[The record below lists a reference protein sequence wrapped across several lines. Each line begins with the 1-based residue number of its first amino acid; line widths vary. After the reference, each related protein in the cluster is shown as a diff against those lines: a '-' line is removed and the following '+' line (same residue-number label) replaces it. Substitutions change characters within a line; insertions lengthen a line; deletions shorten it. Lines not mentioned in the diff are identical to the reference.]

1 MDGKCIDGLRTQLDI
16 ERMVLKVPTELLAL
30 IFISMKLI
38 NINKL
43 LGEIHCF
50 FFFVFFK
57 YKTLMHTL

>member
-50 FFFVFFK
+50 FVLFFFK

>member
-50 FFFVFFK
+50 FFLFFLNIK
-57 YKTLMHTL
+57 L

>member
-50 FFFVFFK
+50 FFFFFFK

>member
-50 FFFVFFK
+50 FFVFF
-57 YKTLMHTL
+57 

>member
-50 FFFVFFK
+50 FFFFFLNIK
-57 YKTLMHTL
+57 L